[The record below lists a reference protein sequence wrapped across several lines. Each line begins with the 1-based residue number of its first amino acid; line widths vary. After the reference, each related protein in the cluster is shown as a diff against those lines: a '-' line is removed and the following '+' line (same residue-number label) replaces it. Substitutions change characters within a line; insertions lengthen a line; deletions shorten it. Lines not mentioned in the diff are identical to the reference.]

1 MPQIVPDDLEF
12 QRDSIR
18 SSLNEINNDIAMEM
32 RDAGFGGIPV
42 YLAIPNSG
50 AALATLATPLDDVPD
65 GEWPQVLEIACGVIQ
80 RRIGSGKL
88 CSRELTCTAINTA
101 IASADITSENL
112 DHAQSI
118 TRSIA
123 VCNFSD

>member
-1 MPQIVPDDLEF
+1 MPQITPDDLEL

-18 SSLNEINNDIAMEM
+18 GSLNEINNDIAMEM

-65 GEWPQVLEIACGVIQ
+65 GEWPQVLEIACRVIQ
-80 RRIGSGKL
+80 RRIGSGQL

-101 IASADITSENL
+101 ITSADITSE
-112 DHAQSI
+112 
-118 TRSIA
+118 
-123 VCNFSD
+123 